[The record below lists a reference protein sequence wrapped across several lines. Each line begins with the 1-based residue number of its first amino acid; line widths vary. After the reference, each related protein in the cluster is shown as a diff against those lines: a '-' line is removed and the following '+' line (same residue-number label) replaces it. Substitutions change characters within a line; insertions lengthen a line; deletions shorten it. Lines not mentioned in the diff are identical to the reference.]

1 MSIMTRFIR
10 LWKADLHGVMDQL
23 EDRTLLLSQHLREM
37 ETALADKKAALGRL
51 TQGLKESRI
60 DDERCTRETDQI
72 EVDLAAALERER
84 DDIARFLIRRLK
96 PLRAHQEAI
105 RQHIRRLADETA
117 AADAALAEQKRHYE
131 RLRLRAKAFFR
142 DAESRR
148 DAREAAGFM
157 GEEGF
162 HEPSE
167 EEVEIELI
175 RRKDKIREGRTP

>member
-10 LWKADLHGVMDQL
+10 LWKADLHGVMDQM
-23 EDRTLLLSQHLREM
+23 EDRSLLLGQHLREM
-37 ETALADKKAALGRL
+37 EAALAEKTAAQGRL
-51 TQGLKESRI
+51 TQALKEARI
-60 DDERCTRETDQI
+60 EDERCTREADRI
-72 EVDLAAALERER
+72 ETDLAAAINKER

-105 RQHIRRLADETA
+105 RQHIRQIEDETA
-117 AADAALAEQKRHYE
+117 EAESALGDQKRQYE
-131 RLRLRAKAFFR
+131 RLRLRAKTFFR

-148 DAREAAGFM
+148 GASEEPGFM
-157 GEEGF
+157 REEGF

-175 RRKDKIREGRTP
+175 RRKEKRREGRTP

>member
-37 ETALADKKAALGRL
+37 EAALAEKTAALGRL
-51 TQGLKESRI
+51 TQALKEARLE
-60 DDERCTRETDQI
+60 DERCTRESDRI
-72 EVDLAAALERER
+72 ETDLAAALEKER

-96 PLRAHQEAI
+96 PLQAHQAAI
-105 RQHIRRLADETA
+105 RQHIRQLEDETA
-117 AADAALAEQKRHYE
+117 EADAALGEQKRQYE
-131 RLRLRAKAFFR
+131 RLRLRAKSFFR
-142 DAESRR
+142 DAESRKG
-148 DAREAAGFM
+148 AGEAPGFM
-157 GEEGF
+157 REEGF

-175 RRKDKIREGRTP
+175 RRKEKIREGRTP